1 MLLRAGAGPVQIIG
15 GFGQAAPAGAIHG
28 CLALINV
35 IDFSPLAKYTGE

>member
-35 IDFSPLAKYTGE
+35 IDFQSFGQYTGE